1 MALSDSELRFA
12 PGFAWGVATASYQ
25 IEGAVHEG
33 GRGPSIWDSFSH
45 TPGAT
50 EAGDT
55 GDVACDHYHRY
66 QQDVELIA
74 SLGVPWYRFSL
85 AWPRLQPDGSGPL
98 NQAGVDFYA
107 RLIDSLQRRGIEP
120 WITLYHWDLPQ
131 ALQDAG
137 GWPARDTAERFAS
150 YAAAVHARLGDRV
163 PVWTTLNEP
172 WCSAFLGYASGRHAP
187 GVRDHP
193 AALRAAHHLLLG
205 HGLAI
210 EAMRAQVRPGNRFG
224 ITLNLFPV
232 TPATEAPADRDLAR
246 RIDGLANRLFL
257 DPIFAGRYPADVLA
271 DTAPIVGADHVA
283 DGDLAHIAAPVDLLG
298 VNYYRRY
305 VVRALP
311 EDALPEASGEATP
324 ASWPAAG
331 NFEFVDRGRPRTAMG
346 WEIDPDGLREVLQ
359 RVHAEYRPA
368 AIYVTENGAAFADE
382 PDEGGVVHDHDRVGF
397 IDAHLRSAHRAITDG
412 VPLRGYFAWS
422 LLDNFEWS
430 HGYGRR
436 FGLVHTDYRTQR
448 RTPKASAHWYGEVA
462 RSNRLAPRN
471 GGGETG

>member
-33 GRGPSIWDSFSH
+33 GRGPSIWDSFSR

-50 EAGDT
+50 ESGDT

-74 SLGVPWYRFSL
+74 RLGVPWYRFSL
-85 AWPRLQPDGSGPL
+85 AWPRLQPDGRGPL
-98 NQAGVDFYA
+98 NPTGVDFYL
-107 RLIDSLQRRGIEP
+107 RLIDALQERGIDP

-193 AALRAAHHLLLG
+193 AALRAVHHLLLG

-210 EAMRAQVRPGNRFG
+210 EAMRGQARQGNRFG

-232 TPATEAPADRDLAR
+232 MPATEAPADRDLAR

-271 DTAPIVGADHVA
+271 DTARIVGVDHIA
-283 DGDLAHIAAPVDLLG
+283 DGDLGHISAPIDLLG

-311 EDALPEASGEATP
+311 EDALPEGSGEATP

-359 RVHAEYRPA
+359 RVHADYRPA
-368 AIYVTENGAAFADE
+368 AIYVTENGAAFADD
-382 PDEGGVVHDHDRVGF
+382 PDERGVVRDANRIGF
-397 IDAHLRSAHRAITDG
+397 IDAHLRSAHRAIAEG

-448 RTPKASAHWYGEVA
+448 RTPKDSARWYGRVA
-462 RSNRLAPRN
+462 RSNRLPARD